1 MGVNKVILVGNVGR
15 DPEVRTIASGT
26 RLAKFSLATT
36 DHRSKDQDGNPRT
49 EWHNIVVWAQLA
61 DFCERYV
68 KKGTQ
73 LYVEGSIRYDTYE
86 KDGQKKYFTEINARE
101 IQFVGPKQSGGDSG
115 GSGGGNRTD
124 TGSSDGQQ
132 DPGPSSGGYG
142 NDANE
147 PPF

>member
-15 DPEVRTIASGT
+15 DPEVRTLSSGT

-49 EWHNIVVWAQLA
+49 EWHNIIAWAYLA
-61 DFCERYV
+61 EFCEKWV

-86 KDGQKKYFTEINARE
+86 KDGVKKYFTEINARE
-101 IQFVGPKQSGGDSG
+101 IQFVGPKQSGGDPGGNGGGGPQSP
-115 GSGGGNRTD
+115 GSGP
-124 TGSSDGQQ
+124 SDSG
-132 DPGPSSGGYG
+132 PGPGGYG

>member
-15 DPEVRTIASGT
+15 DPEVRTLSSGT

-49 EWHNIVVWAQLA
+49 EWHNIIAWAYLA
-61 DFCERYV
+61 DFCEKHIR
-68 KKGTQ
+68 KGTQ
-73 LYVEGSIRYDTYE
+73 LYIEGSIRYDTYE
-86 KDGQKKYFTEINARE
+86 KDGVKKYFTEINARE
-101 IQFVGPKQSGGDSG
+101 IQFVGSRQSGG
-115 GSGGGNRTD
+115 GSGGYDG
-124 TGSSDGQQ
+124 GGQQ
-132 DPGPSSGGYG
+132 NSGSGPGPSDQGPPQGGYG

>member
-15 DPEVRTIASGT
+15 DPEVRSTASGT

-49 EWHNIVVWAQLA
+49 EWHNIVAWAYLA
-61 DFCERYV
+61 DFCEKYIR
-68 KKGTQ
+68 KGTH
-73 LYVEGSIRYDTYE
+73 LYVEGNIRYDTYE
-86 KDGQKKYFTEINARE
+86 KDGQKKYFTEIHARE
-101 IQFVGPKQSGGDSG
+101 IQFVGPRQSGGNSGDSG
-115 GSGGGNRTD
+115 YQGDQGGHDGSGS
-124 TGSSDGQQ
+124 GSD
-132 DPGPSSGGYG
+132 GYG

>member
-15 DPEVRTIASGT
+15 DPEVRTLSSGT

-36 DHRSKDQDGNPRT
+36 DHRSKDRDGNPRT
-49 EWHNIVVWAQLA
+49 EWHNIVAWAALA
-61 DFCERYV
+61 EFCERYI

-101 IQFVGPKQSGGDSG
+101 IQFVGTKQSGGGSSGNGGGDRDSG
-115 GSGGGNRTD
+115 
-124 TGSSDGQQ
+124 
-132 DPGPSSGGYG
+132 PGPSDSGPGPGGYG

>member
-15 DPEVRTIASGT
+15 DPEVRTLSSGT

-36 DHRSKDQDGNPRT
+36 DRRSKDRDGNPRT
-49 EWHNIVVWAQLA
+49 EWHNIVAWAGLA
-61 DFCERYV
+61 DFCERYI

-101 IQFVGPKQSGGDSG
+101 IQFVGPKQSGGDSSG
-115 GSGGGNRTD
+115 DSGGY
-124 TGSSDGQQ
+124 Q
-132 DPGPSSGGYG
+132 DSGPGPSDSGPGPGGFG

>member
-15 DPEVRTIASGT
+15 DPEVRTISSGT

-49 EWHNIVVWAQLA
+49 EWHNIVAWAHLADLSEKYIRKGAQL
-61 DFCERYV
+61 YI
-68 KKGTQ
+68 
-73 LYVEGSIRYDTYE
+73 EGSIRYDTYE
-86 KDGQKKYFTEINARE
+86 KDGQKKYFTEINARD
-101 IQFVGPKQSGGDSG
+101 IQFLGPRQSGGGPGGNGGGDRQDSEPGPADSG
-115 GSGGGNRTD
+115 
-124 TGSSDGQQ
+124 
-132 DPGPSSGGYG
+132 PPSGGYG

>member
-15 DPEVRTIASGT
+15 DPEVRTISSGT

-49 EWHNIVVWAQLA
+49 EWHNIVAWAHLA
-61 DFCERYV
+61 DFCERYI

-73 LYVEGSIRYDTYE
+73 LYVEGSLRYDTYE
-86 KDGQKKYFTEINARE
+86 KDGVKKYFTEINARE
-101 IQFVGPKQSGGDSG
+101 IQFVGSRQSSGDSG
-115 GSGGGNRTD
+115 GHGGGERPD
-124 TGSSDGQQ
+124 SGSGSDPADQG
-132 DPGPSSGGYG
+132 PPSSGYG